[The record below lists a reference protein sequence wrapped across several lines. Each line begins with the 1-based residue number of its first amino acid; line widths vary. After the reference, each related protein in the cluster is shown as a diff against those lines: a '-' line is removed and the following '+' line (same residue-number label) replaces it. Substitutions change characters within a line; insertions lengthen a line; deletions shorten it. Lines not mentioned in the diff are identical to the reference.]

1 MVKSF
6 NYIHLVIP
14 VISAV
19 FLLLI
24 SVNCGSDASI
34 SVQNLSRQSDFP
46 VESGLSYQIIMAVT
60 DIAIGEN
67 RLAFAIIGKS
77 GPVIAE
83 RVNIKL
89 SPAGNESDRFTT
101 QTEAVFHDWPQGNAG
116 VYIADV
122 NFDTS
127 GEWTIQAE
135 GSTTNK
141 GVFGVTSF
149 FVNKTSSSPAVGTK
163 PKPLENLTFNEVTD
177 ISQITSSLQPDM
189 DLYKISVSDAMN
201 NGMPTII
208 TFASPSFCRTSTCG
222 PQIEI
227 ISSINERFGP
237 RLNIIHIE
245 VYEQSEMDDEGKY
258 ELKVSGFLEEW
269 GLNSEPFTFMLDKD
283 GIIVA
288 KFEGFVTLS
297 ELEAKITEILEI

>member
-1 MVKSF
+1 MS
-6 NYIHLVIP
+6 
-14 VISAV
+14 
-19 FLLLI
+19 LLLV
-24 SVNCGSDASI
+24 SVNCGSDAAI
-34 SVQNLSRQSDFP
+34 NVQNLNGQSDSS
-46 VESGLSYQIIMAVT
+46 VESDASYQIIMAVT

-67 RLAFAIIGKS
+67 RLAFAVIGKT
-77 GPVIAE
+77 GPLITEGVS
-83 RVNIKL
+83 IKL
-89 SPAGNESDRFTT
+89 SPTGIDSDRFMT
-101 QTEAVFHDWPQGNAG
+101 QAKAVFHAWPQSNAG

-122 NFDTS
+122 KFDTS

-135 GSTTNK
+135 GSPTNK

-237 RLNIIHIE
+237 SLNIIHIE
-245 VYEQSEMDDEGKY
+245 VYERSEMDDEGKY

-283 GIIVA
+283 GFIVA
-288 KFEGFVTLS
+288 KFEGFVTLP
-297 ELEAKITEILEI
+297 ELEAKITEILDI

>member
-1 MVKSF
+1 
-6 NYIHLVIP
+6 
-14 VISAV
+14 
-19 FLLLI
+19 
-24 SVNCGSDASI
+24 
-34 SVQNLSRQSDFP
+34 
-46 VESGLSYQIIMAVT
+46 MAVT

-189 DLYKISVSDAMN
+189 AVSYTHLRAHE
-201 NGMPTII
+201 T
-208 TFASPSFCRTSTCG
+208 
-222 PQIEI
+222 
-227 ISSINERFGP
+227 
-237 RLNIIHIE
+237 
-245 VYEQSEMDDEGKY
+245 
-258 ELKVSGFLEEW
+258 
-269 GLNSEPFTFMLDKD
+269 
-283 GIIVA
+283 
-288 KFEGFVTLS
+288 
-297 ELEAKITEILEI
+297 